1 MLPIARK
8 YIYIYMSSFPIFD
21 LQTKLRV
28 HPVISHVH
36 HLIGGFDALIV
47 VNACYP
53 KYDGQKEKTMPNN
66 SNSKPT
72 VFFSFTNNNIVEIV
86 EIVET
91 KQ

>member
-28 HPVISHVH
+28 YPVISHVH

-53 KYDGQKEKTMPNN
+53 KYDGQKEK
-66 SNSKPT
+66 SNAQQ
-72 VFFSFTNNNIVEIV
+72 F
-86 EIVET
+86 
-91 KQ
+91 QL